1 MWSTGNPEN
10 GCYRQQPPSWLRQ
23 SVLSHESMLGLKEH
37 ELCYGSEKEN
47 AWRYAVQPR
56 ASIMGSTPGSF
67 ARTRLIFM
75 PERRW
80 CRALRILH
88 LARRPAIYLG
98 MLKTDQPGLHVYA
111 NESCLIRQYP
121 KTLKAALL
129 IGTRR
134 QILTTTVIMPN
145 EVRLGRLPQSKT
157 PHLSAHEISH
167 CSLNHGRGVA
177 SRSCRDPGHVW
188 APSDCIPDLPHSP
201 SLPPF
206 TTMQMACPSP
216 VRTSPGRLSLKH
228 LSRAASLAFA
238 HSTWLHA
245 RATYP
250 VQSAA

>member
-1 MWSTGNPEN
+1 
-10 GCYRQQPPSWLRQ
+10 
-23 SVLSHESMLGLKEH
+23 MLGLYEY

-80 CRALRILH
+80 CRALRISH
-88 LARRPAIYLG
+88 LPRRPAIYLG
-98 MLKTDQPGLHVYA
+98 MLETVQPGFHDYA
-111 NESCLIRQYP
+111 NELCLIRQYP

-129 IGTRR
+129 IGTKR
-134 QILTTTVIMPN
+134 QILMTVAIISN

-157 PHLSAHEISH
+157 PHLSAPEISH
-167 CSLNHGRGVA
+167 CSLIHDHGVA
-177 SRSCRDPGHVW
+177 SRPRRDPGHVW

-206 TTMQMACPSP
+206 TIMQMACPSP
-216 VRTSPGRLSLKH
+216 AHTNPG
-228 LSRAASLAFA
+228 
-238 HSTWLHA
+238 
-245 RATYP
+245 
-250 VQSAA
+250 